1 MSLITKLSNLSSA
14 IRSGFTSGLSN
25 GRPILQLKPN
35 SKHWITMA
43 HLPGLIYDLA
53 LILLVGSLAAL
64 LFKAIKQPLV
74 LGYIIAGFLVSQHF
88 NFLPDVSDPENVKTL
103 AELGVIFLLFSLGL
117 EFSFKKLVRVGP
129 TASITAVVEILLI
142 GVAGF
147 VVAKMLGWND
157 MDSLFLGGMLASSST
172 TIILRAFDE
181 LGLKTKQF
189 ARVVFGVLV
198 VEDIIVILLMVLL
211 STIAVTRHF
220 EGTEILFTVL
230 KLGFFLVLWFLIGI
244 YLLPTFFKK
253 MGKWL
258 DEETTLL
265 LAIGLCLGMVIV
277 ATKVGFS
284 AELGAFVMGSL
295 IAETTKAEKIEHITK
310 PIKELFG
317 TIFFVSVGMMINPQ
331 AMAQYAW
338 PIIAITLLVIVG
350 KFLFSAIGVLLSGQP
365 LKQAVQVGLSMAQIG
380 EFAFIVATLGLSLG
394 VISDFL
400 FPIAVGVSAITT
412 FTTPYL
418 IKSANPL
425 YNFIE
430 RTLPQSWLDKLE
442 AYSSNTAKSTA
453 DPQWKV
459 ILMAHVKLIILNSI
473 ILIAILLC
481 FIYFV
486 KPFMLSYF
494 GDTLLGSTLT
504 VLSAMLAS
512 SPFLWAMLAQKP
524 AEGGLEWQNESQKA
538 PLVGV
543 LIARVGLV
551 ILMIGVF
558 IDRLVSSQIALWTV
572 VPLVVISLF
581 IFSKKFSVL
590 YQSIEKR
597 FFHNLHERERH
608 EKMQQAP
615 PVSSHPGT
623 AALQKHLEA
632 WDAHIAE
639 LETNPLAQYVGKK
652 IRELGWREK
661 YGINIVY
668 IKRADFVIQLP
679 DAERRILPYDKI
691 GIVATDEQIE
701 KFKPEFDMTDTTMCT
716 TADTENI
723 VIRNILLTEGNRLIN
738 KSILHSGLRQE
749 ASSQIIGV
757 ERGDERIVN
766 LDASFML
773 YEGDEVWVVGDEK
786 KLKEFFNQ
794 V

>member
-1 MSLITKLSNLSSA
+1 
-14 IRSGFTSGLSN
+14 
-25 GRPILQLKPN
+25 
-35 SKHWITMA
+35 MA

>member
-1 MSLITKLSNLSSA
+1 
-14 IRSGFTSGLSN
+14 
-25 GRPILQLKPN
+25 
-35 SKHWITMA
+35 MA

-524 AEGGLEWQNESQKA
+524 AEGGLEWHNESQKA

-608 EKMQQAP
+608 EEMQQAP

-639 LETNPLAQYVGKK
+639 LETNPLAKYVGKK

>member
-1 MSLITKLSNLSSA
+1 
-14 IRSGFTSGLSN
+14 
-25 GRPILQLKPN
+25 
-35 SKHWITMA
+35 MA

-338 PIIAITLLVIVG
+338 PIIAITLLVIAG

-524 AEGGLEWQNESQKA
+524 AEGGLEWHNESQKA

-608 EKMQQAP
+608 EEMQQAP

>member
-1 MSLITKLSNLSSA
+1 
-14 IRSGFTSGLSN
+14 
-25 GRPILQLKPN
+25 
-35 SKHWITMA
+35 MA

-524 AEGGLEWQNESQKA
+524 AEGGLEWHNESQKA

-786 KLKEFFNQ
+786 KLKEFF
-794 V
+794 

>member
-1 MSLITKLSNLSSA
+1 
-14 IRSGFTSGLSN
+14 
-25 GRPILQLKPN
+25 
-35 SKHWITMA
+35 MA

-524 AEGGLEWQNESQKA
+524 AEGGLEWHNESQKA

-639 LETNPLAQYVGKK
+639 LETNPLAKYVGKK